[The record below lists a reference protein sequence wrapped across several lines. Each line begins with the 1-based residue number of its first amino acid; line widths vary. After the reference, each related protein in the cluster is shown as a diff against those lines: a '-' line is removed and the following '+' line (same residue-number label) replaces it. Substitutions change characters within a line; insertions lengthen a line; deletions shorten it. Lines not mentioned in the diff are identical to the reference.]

1 MNKIVLDTNC
11 LVVSVSPSSKYHI
24 VWDNL
29 EKGEYDLFVT
39 DEIIYEYQE
48 ILEHF
53 ISPEVASEV
62 VWLLLNLKNVHLVE
76 TYYKFNLI
84 KQDPD
89 DNKFVDCAIA
99 VGATYIV
106 SNDNHFNELNKYDFP
121 KVEHINIYKF
131 MDWLKENHK

>member
-1 MNKIVLDTNC
+1 M
-11 LVVSVSPSSKYHI
+11 
-24 VWDNL
+24 
-29 EKGEYDLFVT
+29 
-39 DEIIYEYQE
+39 
-48 ILEHF
+48 EHF

-121 KVEHINIYKF
+121 KVEHINIYEF
-131 MDWLKENHK
+131 IDWLKGNH